1 MTGLSGFIG
10 KKLVLK
16 LQSEVCSIVASTRLN
31 ADAKLFFIPTWFIE
45 VVSIYLG
52 KKPACIGLYGSL
64 QLDISKAH
72 EQDEW
77 LRQFIF
83 LMDLKKSQL
92 IGLREVEK

>member
-1 MTGLSGFIG
+1 M
-10 KKLVLK
+10 
-16 LQSEVCSIVASTRLN
+16 
-31 ADAKLFFIPTWFIE
+31 
-45 VVSIYLG
+45 VSILLG